1 MALLPSGLAGSG
13 SEEEGASIT
22 CQEEIQ
28 QGKVRGRETLQ
39 QVTCQSLTERRK
51 RPKEAQLLALTV
63 VIKSSWPNNRLW
75 SAGTR
80 VSESVLARI

>member
-1 MALLPSGLAGSG
+1 MTLLPSGLADSG
-13 SEEEGASIT
+13 SHEEGARIT
-22 CQEEIQ
+22 WTGGHK

-80 VSESVLARI
+80 ASKSVLARI

>member
-22 CQEEIQ
+22 WTGGHTT
-28 QGKVRGRETLQ
+28 GKGERERNITTGHLS
-39 QVTCQSLTERRK
+39 VTDRMK

-80 VSESVLARI
+80 ASKSVLACI